1 MAISFLLQTSLL
13 IGIVSTAGVSVLGVI
28 FGIKNFAQTFLLA
41 HKTSDLDR
49 YEGYKKYQTEH
60 IQLFKNLYEIQP
72 AKLLYFYDTA
82 WYVMKYV
89 NQNVWQYTH
98 NDASKVFNWA
108 KDRFRQGSYE
118 MSRSWLQKASACLIY
133 AAGIGTYIGGIAYYV
148 VTFAIVSIFLVLQ
161 FVFTIIG
168 AIVTSVLMFM
178 LGIGTYLFGKFYSIY
193 YRCPECHAQMKIP
206 TYTCNK
212 CNQDHTRL
220 WPSIYGVFYHT
231 CRHNLPSGEVC
242 NNSLPTLD
250 ILGRDKLLSKR
261 CPSCNHPLQ
270 GVGGTNAHIPIV
282 GSRDAG
288 KSRYTVMATRELI
301 EEYAPANN
309 LEISFPN
316 KKHRE
321 AYAANIKRLKSGVLL
336 DATRSIEG
344 GAKGSNL
351 EITKSNQAI
360 NNLLYL
366 YDTAGE
372 DINSD
377 EKTSQQETY
386 FKYVHGILLV
396 IDPFKISQVYE
407 TYRQELD
414 QVNINPDDQN
424 LDAIFGRVLDLFERV
439 APKGGKNKFSQ
450 PFAVVVNKTDLC
462 DLEQKIGYYA
472 AREYMAKNSTSTNEI
487 DAINTLV
494 EEFLNENGERNFVTN
509 LRSYFSNVRFF
520 SCSAVGSPDLSLPS
534 SSINSQTNAVKGIRV
549 LEPMLWLMEKTK
561 TLPNKASLGAKIF
574 RSKIFVNYGITA
586 ITSTFMLAV
595 LGGLG
600 YTFNQYNNAQIIS
613 VQGIDIDTKNS
624 DGVLFPY
631 QKILT
636 HLSSVQPEMVAEI
649 AYKSAKLKHLDSN
662 TTIHLEGTI
671 KTNSISN
678 TSNSLY
684 DRITATIKLVVNYNN
699 EKKTISFLTDE
710 KGPWMA
716 RPFAFSPQ
724 GQYLIILNE
733 LPSSDISFYTILDRE
748 KNYSEPSK
756 TPTCKNGISLFYEG
770 FVSEYEI
777 IYACYDRGVKP
788 ERFLLNLDTGKTQK
802 IAGQKKLIITKMSNQ
817 FYTTALDIRYK

>member
-1 MAISFLLQTSLL
+1 MAVYYLLQISLL
-13 IGIVSTAGVSVLGVI
+13 IAAVSTAGVSVLGII

-41 HKTSDLDR
+41 HQTSDLDR

-168 AIVTSVLMFM
+168 AIVTSVLMFT
-178 LGIGTYLFGKFYSIY
+178 LGVVNYLFGKFYSIY

-206 TYTCNK
+206 AYTCNK

-250 ILGRDKLLSKR
+250 ILGRDKLLSKK

-520 SCSAVGSPDLSLPS
+520 SCSALGTPDLAIASLGP
-534 SSINSQTNAVKGIRV
+534 NYQTDSVKGIRV
-549 LEPMLWLMEKTK
+549 LEPMLWLMEQTK
-561 TLPNKASLGAKIF
+561 TLPNKASLGGKFF
-574 RSKIFVNYGITA
+574 RSKIFVNYGLTT
-586 ITSTFMLAV
+586 ITSTFMIGV
-595 LGGLG
+595 LVGLG
-600 YTFNQYNNAQIIS
+600 W
-613 VQGIDIDTKNS
+613 GIFYLIH
-624 DGVLFPY
+624 LF
-631 QKILT
+631 
-636 HLSSVQPEMVAEI
+636 MVAI
-649 AYKSAKLKHLDSN
+649 N
-662 TTIHLEGTI
+662 
-671 KTNSISN
+671 
-678 TSNSLY
+678 
-684 DRITATIKLVVNYNN
+684 
-699 EKKTISFLTDE
+699 
-710 KGPWMA
+710 
-716 RPFAFSPQ
+716 Q
-724 GQYLIILNE
+724 IL
-733 LPSSDISFYTILDRE
+733 
-748 KNYSEPSK
+748 
-756 TPTCKNGISLFYEG
+756 
-770 FVSEYEI
+770 
-777 IYACYDRGVKP
+777 
-788 ERFLLNLDTGKTQK
+788 
-802 IAGQKKLIITKMSNQ
+802 
-817 FYTTALDIRYK
+817 

>member
-1 MAISFLLQTSLL
+1 MAVYYLLQISLL
-13 IGIVSTAGVSVLGVI
+13 IAAVSTAGVSVLGVI

-41 HKTSDLDR
+41 HQTSDLDR

-168 AIVTSVLMFM
+168 AIVTSVLMFT
-178 LGIGTYLFGKFYSIY
+178 LGVVNYLFGKFYSIY

-206 TYTCNK
+206 AYTCNK

-250 ILGRDKLLSKR
+250 ILGRDKLLSKK

-407 TYRQELD
+407 TYRQELV

-534 SSINSQTNAVKGIRV
+534 SSLNSQTNDLQGIRV

-574 RSKIFVNYGITA
+574 RSKIFVNYGITI

-595 LGGLG
+595 LGALVYFIIATAVLIQKVDNTTVSPQQLQVPQVSKKTMRTLVGEYGKLKIKELKSYEEACETGEPTHSYSYDVENGGVKGLLSPRQCG
-600 YTFNQYNNAQIIS
+600 EEYDNNALEYKFIDTHGSEKCIGKVIIS
-613 VQGIDIDTKNS
+613 
-624 DGVLFPY
+624 
-631 QKILT
+631 LT
-636 HLSSVQPEMVAEI
+636 EKETEVETRWEI
-649 AYKSAKLKHLDSN
+649 QNDA
-662 TTIHLEGTI
+662 
-671 KTNSISN
+671 
-678 TSNSLY
+678 
-684 DRITATIKLVVNYNN
+684 
-699 EKKTISFLTDE
+699 
-710 KGPWMA
+710 
-716 RPFAFSPQ
+716 
-724 GQYLIILNE
+724 
-733 LPSSDISFYTILDRE
+733 SSDTNCSTKGGTYTVRAIDSTHQR
-748 KNYSEPSK
+748 
-756 TPTCKNGISLFYEG
+756 
-770 FVSEYEI
+770 
-777 IYACYDRGVKP
+777 
-788 ERFLLNLDTGKTQK
+788 
-802 IAGQKKLIITKMSNQ
+802 
-817 FYTTALDIRYK
+817 